1 MSDYPTY
8 ESWQGG
14 GGQSSRTAT
23 QPYSGE
29 TETQYPPAQSAATE
43 RGGATQ
49 MCQAAARAAGDMVG
63 RHPASSALLVTAAGF
78 AVGAVLGACLA
89 RPAKQQSA
97 MARFGQ
103 SVWDSMAKVMP
114 DSWTK

>member
-8 ESWQGG
+8 GTWQGG
-14 GGQSSRTAT
+14 GGTTSR
-23 QPYSGE
+23 
-29 TETQYPPAQSAATE
+29 AATE
-43 RGGATQ
+43 SQRGENETEGGGATQ
-49 MCQAAARAAGDMVG
+49 MCQAAATAVGDMVY
-63 RHPASSALLVTAAGF
+63 RHPASSALVVTGIGF
-78 AVGAVLGACLA
+78 AVGALLGACLA
-89 RPAKQQSA
+89 RPAKKQGT